1 MMKVR
6 GHGSDGGGV
15 LVSVLP
21 TSVLPPPDPT
31 TRVEV
36 VLLSA
41 VSPALTS
48 RRSTAELITQAGLG
62 GLLVAGVALLPHDF
76 DRSWAWFGA
85 ICAGAVLILLGGVLL
100 VDMPRS
106 GDSPSALLVPSPA
119 VVDDPP
125 IADDIP
131 SLTGQIGVVL
141 AELRQQYGVAYRSHT
156 WVADILPA
164 YGVEVVEPTLARNL
178 LAVAALDAAGI
189 RAEVTNLAATHS
201 RETILAQPDQ
211 SLLAGL
217 QRVREARVGPHG
229 SAALLRSDPS
239 GWPASMC

>member
-1 MMKVR
+1 MMKPR
-6 GHGSDGGGV
+6 GHRSDGDGA
-15 LVSVLP
+15 LVTATP
-21 TSVLPPPDPT
+21 QSVLPPPDPT

-41 VSPALTS
+41 LPSPLPT
-48 RRSTAELITQAGLG
+48 RRSTAELITHVGLG
-62 GLLVAGVALLPHDF
+62 GLLVAGAVTLPHDF

-85 ICAGAVLILLGGVLL
+85 ICAGAVLVLLG
-100 VDMPRS
+100 
-106 GDSPSALLVPSPA
+106 SALLANVPRSADSLSEPLVLSPA
-119 VVDDPP
+119 AVDDPP
-125 IADDIP
+125 IANDVP

-141 AELRQQYGVAYRSHT
+141 VELRQLYGVAYRSHT

-164 YGVEVVEPTLARNL
+164 YGIELVEPTLARNL

-201 RETILAQPDQ
+201 RETILATDQ
-211 SLLAGL
+211 SLLAAL
-217 QRVREARVGPHG
+217 HRVRDARVGPYG
-229 SAALLRSDPS
+229 PAALLQSDPS